1 MRRTAVRSL
10 SLLSI
15 PELVPICTI
24 PRIAGGIILRK
35 YMFMSFEKF
44 GSLHRGERLFVLPNV
59 WDARSAQIFEEKG
72 FPAIATSS
80 AAVAGSLGYEDG
92 EGMPFE
98 DYLFVIRR
106 ILASVR
112 VPLSVDLEMGYG
124 SSAAEVYGN
133 ILQLV
138 RLGVVGINIED
149 SVICHPGRELKDAGV
164 FSKTIG
170 DIKKRLTGEG
180 LELFINIRC
189 DTYFLDVKNK
199 ERETRSRLAIY
210 EDSGADGVFLPGISR
225 EEDISEAVNATKL
238 PLNVMCIPGLPDFRV
253 LNRLGVKRVSMGPF
267 LFNKVYDVAGQL
279 SQAVGT
285 LESFSP
291 ILP

>member
-1 MRRTAVRSL
+1 ML
-10 SLLSI
+10 S
-15 PELVPICTI
+15 
-24 PRIAGGIILRK
+24 
-35 YMFMSFEKF
+35 SFEKF
-44 GSLHRGERLFVLPNV
+44 GSLHRGERLFVLPNA
-59 WDARSAQIFEEKG
+59 WNAKSAQLFEEKN

-112 VPLSVDLEMGYG
+112 LPLSVDLEMGYG
-124 SSAAEVYGN
+124 GSAAAVYGN
-133 ILQLV
+133 IAQLV
-138 RLGVVGINIED
+138 HLGVAGINIED
-149 SVICHPGRELKDAGV
+149 SVICHPGRVLKDARV

-170 DIKKRLTGEG
+170 DIKKRLTAEG

-189 DTYFLDVKNK
+189 DTYLLDVKNK
-199 ERETRSRLAIY
+199 ERETRSRLTIY
-210 EDSGADGVFLPGISR
+210 EASGADGVFLPCISR

-253 LNRLGVKRVSMGPF
+253 LNTLGVKRVSMGPF

-285 LESFSP
+285 VESFSP